1 MKKNVFIIY
10 NMPNMIGGAI
20 KKKLSNMSGSGST
33 IMMILGF
40 VLMMLIKMYLVK
52 MSYNI
57 IAPKIMKDDEAY
69 KLTMRDAFFLVII
82 LMS

>member
-1 MKKNVFIIY
+1 
-10 NMPNMIGGAI
+10 MPNMIGGAI
-20 KKKLSNMSGSGST
+20 KKKLENMSDSSS
-33 IMMILGF
+33 IIIMILGSLLILF
-40 VLMMLIKMYLVK
+40 IKMYLVK

-57 IAPKIMKDDEAY
+57 IAPKIMKDDKAY